1 MEISKQALLE
11 IIPYKE
17 LQRTKLT
24 IPAALVITRRH
35 YCSQMTTHNLC
46 TAECLKCSDRLR
58 EAVQGLESL
67 SRAEGMFV
75 TRLRHQVAEALEE
88 IDAQKEPTVKTNLF
102 GEKDT
107 SADLFA
113 DLLTGLP

>member
-1 MEISKQALLE
+1 MEITKQELLE

-24 IPAALVITRRH
+24 VPLVITRRH

-46 TAECLKCSDRLR
+46 SSCLNCKDRIQ
-58 EAVQGLESL
+58 EAFQGLEAL
-67 SRAEGMFV
+67 SRPEGMFV
-75 TRLRHQVAEALEE
+75 TRLRHQVAGALEE
-88 IDAQKEPTVKTNLF
+88 IDAQKQPIVKTNLF

-113 DLLTGLP
+113 DMLTGLS

>member
-1 MEISKQALLE
+1 MEISKQELLD

-17 LQRTKLT
+17 LQQTKLT
-24 IPAALVITRRH
+24 LPAALVITRRH

-46 TAECLKCSDRLR
+46 SNCLNCKERIR
-58 EAVQGLESL
+58 EAFQGLETL

-75 TRLRHQVAEALEE
+75 TRLRHQVANALEE
-88 IDAQKEPTVKTNLF
+88 IDAQKKPEVKTNLF

-107 SADLFA
+107 SQDLFA
-113 DLLTGLP
+113 DMLTGLS